1 MAVDGLNNL
10 DDSYFTS
17 GPSQIKSQE
26 TSASSNSVVGKD
38 EFLQLLI
45 AQLQNQDPLNPVD
58 NQDFSVHL
66 AQFSQL
72 EQLIS
77 INGAM
82 EKFQGSNTS
91 ESLASY
97 LGHQVLLNDNTI
109 NVSNHNGG
117 DITFNLPQN
126 SSDVQVALLDSSN
139 NVVETLSLGSLDSG
153 DYTAALSDLN
163 AISGNYT
170 AQVSYLNNMG
180 TYTSIDYSRSGTV
193 SGFIPGSDT
202 PLLIGDMQVALS
214 AIKEVRL

>member
-1 MAVDGLNNL
+1 MAVNGISNL
-10 DDSYFTS
+10 DSSYFDS
-17 GPSQIKSQE
+17 GSGQIKTE
-26 TSASSNSVVGKD
+26 NTSASSSSVVGKD

-58 NQDFSVHL
+58 NQDFSVNL

-117 DITFNLPQN
+117 DITFKLPQN
-126 SSDVQVALLDSSN
+126 STDVRVELLDSSN
-139 NVVETLSLGSLDSG
+139 NVVETLSLGELNSG
-153 DYTAALSDLN
+153 DYTATLTDLN
-163 AISGNYT
+163 AISGSYT
-170 AQVSYLNNMG
+170 AQVSYLNQYG
-180 TYTSIDYSRSGTV
+180 TYTNIDYSRSGTV

-214 AIKEVRL
+214 DIREVRL